1 MRLVTFQTFGCI
13 WDIQDFCFL
22 SDLSLNI
29 LLKYFYFGKSRSSHP
44 EVFCKKGAF
53 KKFTKFTGKH
63 LFLSLFFNNV
73 AGLRRRPQ
81 IRDSCT
87 GVFQ

>member
-63 LFLSLFFNNV
+63 LFLSLFLITLQ
-73 AGLRRRPQ
+73 A
-81 IRDSCT
+81 
-87 GVFQ
+87 